1 MYTILVVDDSPFIVD
16 VFVTMLERGGYR
28 TVAAYGGDECLEIL
42 KTVTPDLILLDIM
55 MEPMDGWETLERIK
69 EDPATKE
76 IPVLMLTAKQLT
88 PAEAQEYGIYI
99 EDYVLKPITHRE
111 LYDAIEHVLNRRQSI
126 KSDMDLAKQSGFD
139 AEIITEYARLSKSID
154 VNRRLMKILET
165 TYNFNDSKVRV
176 SDEISRAIKSMEM
189 NIKFQENRL
198 QQIKGEMSG
207 TKSANLTPAPTIPLP
222 LNTMPAHMDTCIRT
236 LRPSVGMFC
245 LTAPVT
251 ISSEETSI
259 VETTILIVDDSPY
272 IVDGLVALLKR
283 KGFNTGCLPWRG
295 RGTCHALQPQS
306 RTLSSSTS

>member
-28 TVAAYGGDECLEIL
+28 TVAAYGGNECLDIL

-88 PAEAQEYGIYI
+88 PTEAQEYGIYI

-111 LYDAIEHVLNRRQSI
+111 LYDAIEHVLDRRQSI
-126 KSDMDLAKQSGFD
+126 KSDMNLARESGFD
-139 AEIITEYARLSKSID
+139 ADVITEYGRLSKSID

-165 TYNFNDSKVRV
+165 TYNFNDAKVRV
-176 SDEISRAIKSMEM
+176 GDEISRAIKGMDA

-198 QQIKGEMSG
+198 QQIKREMSG
-207 TKSANLTPAPTIPLP
+207 TRSGN
-222 LNTMPAHMDTCIRT
+222 
-236 LRPSVGMFC
+236 
-245 LTAPVT
+245 
-251 ISSEETSI
+251 
-259 VETTILIVDDSPY
+259 
-272 IVDGLVALLKR
+272 
-283 KGFNTGCLPWRG
+283 
-295 RGTCHALQPQS
+295 
-306 RTLSSSTS
+306 

>member
-28 TVAAYGGDECLEIL
+28 TVAAYGGGECLEIL

-88 PAEAQEYGIYI
+88 PVEAQEYGIFI

-139 AEIITEYARLSKSID
+139 AETITEYARLSKSVD

-176 SDEISRAIKSMEM
+176 SDEIARAIKSMET
-189 NIKFQENRL
+189 NIKFQEQRL
-198 QQIKGEMSG
+198 QQIKEEMSG
-207 TKSANLTPAPTIPLP
+207 SKS
-222 LNTMPAHMDTCIRT
+222 R
-236 LRPSVGMFC
+236 
-245 LTAPVT
+245 
-251 ISSEETSI
+251 
-259 VETTILIVDDSPY
+259 
-272 IVDGLVALLKR
+272 
-283 KGFNTGCLPWRG
+283 
-295 RGTCHALQPQS
+295 
-306 RTLSSSTS
+306 